1 MTRSATLPSDA
12 SDAFTLS
19 PSRSAERMAM
29 PIPVTQANLREVTAG
44 LPFAIRQAFGYAVA
58 IRHGRLDVT
67 LPDGRR
73 LRFEGSEPG
82 PQAAMEVRDLNFA
95 RRLAQGGDIGFAEA
109 YLAGEWETPDL
120 TRFLELFCV
129 NHAAVQTLLA
139 HRPWMRLWQR
149 FLHMLNRNSKAGSRR
164 NIHAHYDLGNRF
176 YGAWLDETMTY
187 SAGIFAPGDNDLS
200 TAQRRK
206 FRALADATGLKP
218 GEHVLEI
225 GCGWGGFAEYA
236 AREIGC
242 RVTGLTIS
250 QEQYDFAVARM
261 AKAGLSDR
269 VTIKLQDYRDETG
282 TYDAIASI
290 EMFEAVGESYW
301 PVFFRSMRERLRPGG
316 RAGIQVITIQER
328 LFENYRREID
338 FIRRYIFPGG
348 MLPTP
353 TIMQDL
359 GSKFDVPLT
368 GDRGFGIDYATTLAQ
383 WRDRFRAAWPELP
396 PMGFDERFR
405 RMWEYY
411 LAYCEAGFRSGNI
424 DVRQMIFTRT

>member
-1 MTRSATLPSDA
+1 MSLPAHAELAT
-12 SDAFTLS
+12 T
-19 PSRSAERMAM
+19 
-29 PIPVTQANLREVTAG
+29 PVVVTATNLREVAAG
-44 LPFAIRQAFGYAVA
+44 LPFPIRQAFGYAAA
-58 IRHGRLDVT
+58 ISHGRLDVN
-67 LPDGRR
+67 LPDGRC
-73 LRFEGSEPG
+73 LRFEGREPG
-82 PQAAMEVRDLNFA
+82 PQATIDVHDLNFA

-109 YLAGEWETPDL
+109 YLAGEWDTPDL

-129 NHAAVQTLLA
+129 NHAAVHTLLA

-149 FLHMLNRNSKAGSRR
+149 LMHMLNRNSKAGSRR

-187 SAGIFAPGDNDLS
+187 SAGIYAPGDNDLS
-200 TAQRRK
+200 AAQRRK

-218 GEHVLEI
+218 GDHVLEI

-236 AREIGC
+236 AREVGC

-250 QEQYDFAVARM
+250 KEQYDFALKRM
-261 AKAGLSDR
+261 AKAGLSER

-301 PVFFRSMRERLRPGG
+301 PVFFQQMRERLRPGG

-353 TIMQDL
+353 TIMREL
-359 GSKFDVPLT
+359 GMKFDVPLT
-368 GDRGFGIDYATTLAQ
+368 GDHAFGIDYAATLAQ
-383 WRDRFRAAWPELP
+383 WRDRFRTAWPQLTP
-396 PMGFDERFR
+396 LGFDERFR

-424 DVRQMIFTRT
+424 DVRQMIFTRS

>member
-1 MTRSATLPSDA
+1 MTRSATLTTDA
-12 SDAFTLS
+12 SDSYRMPMAAR
-19 PSRSAERMAM
+19 PSDRAA
-29 PIPVTQANLREVTAG
+29 PILVTQANLREVTAG

-58 IRHGRLDVT
+58 ISHGRLDVS

-82 PQAAMEVRDLNFA
+82 PQAAIEVRDLNFA

-109 YLAGEWETPDL
+109 YLAGEWDTPDL

-129 NHAAVQTLLA
+129 NHAAVHTLLA

-206 FRALADATGLKP
+206 FRALAEATNLKP
-218 GEHVLEI
+218 GDHVLEI
-225 GCGWGGFAEYA
+225 GCGWGGFAEFA

-250 QEQYDFAVARM
+250 KEQYDFAVERM

-301 PVFFRSMRERLRPGG
+301 PVFFRTMRERLRPGG

-353 TIMQDL
+353 TIMQEL
-359 GSKFDVPLT
+359 GAKFGVPLS
-368 GDRGFGIDYATTLAQ
+368 GDRAFGIDYATTLAQ
-383 WRDRFRAAWPELP
+383 WRDRFREAWPQLTP
-396 PMGFDERFR
+396 LGFDERFR